1 MLKAPATFTDAV
13 VAGSAAFMG
22 AQVAEAAAAAVAADM
37 ADMADIATG
46 ATMADMADM
55 AAPNKP
61 AISTVAVQTRIFGEA
76 VLMDDAPSM
85 DAPDQSKTFRF
96 GPYGTPKQ
104 LIAAS

>member
-22 AQVAEAAAAAVAADM
+22 AQVAEAAAVTAAAIAAE
-37 ADMADIATG
+37 A
-46 ATMADMADM
+46 
-55 AAPNKP
+55 AAPSKP
-61 AISTVAVQTRIFGEA
+61 VISTVAAQTRIFMGA
-76 VLMDDAPSM
+76 VLMDAAPSM